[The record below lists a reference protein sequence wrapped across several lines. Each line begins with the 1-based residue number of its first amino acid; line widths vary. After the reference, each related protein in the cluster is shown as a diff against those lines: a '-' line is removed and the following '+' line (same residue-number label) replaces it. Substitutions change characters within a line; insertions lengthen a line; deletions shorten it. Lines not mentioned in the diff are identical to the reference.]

1 MQGSQGDQPGR
12 RPGTVDASSDVRT
25 DEPTPAGSP
34 RDLEPEA
41 PTPIPDLDEL
51 DTDPGA
57 QGTDPGEVVTDPGG
71 PGDDDPVTD
80 DEITDL
86 GGTAPGAARASTP
99 TPPHRAWPE
108 RTHVG
113 ERYKLEEPI
122 ASGGAAIVW
131 RATDESLARTVAVKL
146 LHPHHATDP
155 TVVERFE
162 RESRAAAQLNHPN
175 VVRIYDTGRDGD
187 LVYLVMEH
195 VDGPSLRDVMRREG
209 RIEPTVV
216 AALGEQVAAALG
228 EAHVH
233 GLVHRDVK
241 PANILLA
248 SDGTVKV
255 TDFGIAKALTGSDA
269 TLTTPGTVVGTA
281 AYVAPEQLEDGEI
294 DARAD
299 VYALGVVLHE
309 CLTGRPAFSGDTP
322 TATAAMR
329 LTHELLP
336 PRQLVADV
344 PRNLDEV
351 VARATRRD
359 RTDRYEDGATLSAAL
374 AHLVPA
380 KPHELSVTLV
390 DDNPP
395 DPEAIPAMPREERPF
410 SGPMPASRRE
420 YARRLAAAALAGIV
434 LALVAV
440 FGFEALRSGTQ
451 AQDSGLQPEVWPIA
465 EVEVFDPTDPEGGD
479 NADEVR
485 FVSDGDPQTSWS
497 TAPYPD
503 ADLGDD
509 REGIGVVFDLGELR
523 EVRGLDLNLVRGGLD
538 VELYATSDRPDTALG
553 PEAWGEV
560 RHLQSN
566 TIQSPQFRFNATEER
581 YWLLW
586 VTGLSASSTGEF
598 TAEIAEVTFLGPS

>member
-1 MQGSQGDQPGR
+1 MQGSKGE
-12 RPGTVDASSDVRT
+12 RPGTTHGEELA
-25 DEPTPAGSP
+25 AGDRPSF
-34 RDLEPEA
+34 DGH
-41 PTPIPDLDEL
+41 
-51 DTDPGA
+51 PGA
-57 QGTDPGEVVTDPGG
+57 ERVHTAA
-71 PGDDDPVTD
+71 PGDDLTVTDLPVDVAPDDASVHDPDVVTPVPADDPVAD
-80 DEITDL
+80 DAVADD
-86 GGTAPGAARASTP
+86 G
-99 TPPHRAWPE
+99 HRPWPD

-113 ERYKLEEPI
+113 GRYALQEPI

-131 RATDESLARTVAVKL
+131 RAIDESLSRTVAVKL

-209 RIEPTVV
+209 QIEPTVV

-228 EAHVH
+228 EAHTN

-241 PANILLA
+241 PANILIA
-248 SDGTVKV
+248 SDGNVKV

-281 AYVAPEQLEDGEI
+281 AYVAPEQLEDREI
-294 DARAD
+294 DPRAD

-336 PRQLVADV
+336 PRQVIADV
-344 PRNLDEV
+344 PRDLDEV
-351 VARATRRD
+351 ITRATRRE
-359 RTDRYEDGATLSAAL
+359 RIDRYADGAAL
-374 AHLVPA
+374 AAAFAPMVPA
-380 KPHELSVTLV
+380 KPNELTVALLETTQDGADVLRSV
-390 DDNPP
+390 
-395 DPEAIPAMPREERPF
+395 PREERPF
-410 SGPMPASRRE
+410 SGPMPVSRRE
-420 YARRLAAAALAGIV
+420 YARRLAAAGLGGIV

-440 FGFEALRSGTQ
+440 FAFDALTTDQ
-451 AQDSGLQPEVWPIA
+451 PAEEVGLQPQVWEV
-465 EVEVFDPTDPEGGD
+465 ESVEVFDPLDPGAGD
-479 NADEVR
+479 NPDLAR
-485 FVSDGDPQTSWS
+485 FTSDNDPQTSWV
-497 TAPYPD
+497 TEAYPERD
-503 ADLGDD
+503 FDGD
-509 REGIGVVFDLGELR
+509 REGIGLVFDLGEPR
-523 EVRGLDLNLVRGGLD
+523 QVRGVDLNLVRGGLD
-538 VELYATSDRPDTALG
+538 LELYAASQLPPAVTG
-553 PEAWGEV
+553 PRAWGET
-560 RHLQSN
+560 RYLQTN

-586 VTGLSASSTGEF
+586 VTGLSASSTGEY